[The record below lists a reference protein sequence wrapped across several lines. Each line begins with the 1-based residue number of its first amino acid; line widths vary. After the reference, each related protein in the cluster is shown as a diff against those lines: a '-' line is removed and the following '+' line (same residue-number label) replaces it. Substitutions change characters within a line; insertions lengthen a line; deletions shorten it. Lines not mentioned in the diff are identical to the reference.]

1 MKFKKVRCF
10 LCKGLVTQSLPTPIK
25 MKKVSIAYKQ
35 LISQNKLNRNQRQR
49 QFVAILDR
57 LYCQVSGS
65 KRWFNIFKQQQPR
78 INGIYLW
85 GSVGSGKTF
94 LIDLLLKLLPPK
106 LILRTHFHQF
116 MADFHNQ
123 LQQNQGTKNPIPTI
137 VSKLYSR
144 YKIIFIDEFFVSDIA
159 DAMVL
164 ANLIAT
170 IVNKQ
175 IVLIVTS
182 NIKADDL
189 YKDGLQRQRFIPT
202 IKFINSHFTNIEL
215 STEQDFR
222 MLKLSTIP
230 SFYAGDDAE
239 AKLLEIYKNLT
250 QNLTP
255 NSTIKADTVKI
266 VGRNIPI
273 KAQFHNIVWFDF
285 ADLCA
290 GPRSQR
296 DYLEITNKYQIVLVS
311 NIPKLDTEDIT
322 RRFVYLVDAA
332 YDQKIRLIAA
342 SKLELDTLY
351 NGNLTKEFART
362 KSRLMQGS
370 FDR

>member
-1 MKFKKVRCF
+1 MH
-10 LCKGLVTQSLPTPIK
+10 
-25 MKKVSIAYKQ
+25 KVSTAYKR
-35 LISQNKLNRNQRQR
+35 LISQNKLNPNQLQ
-49 QFVAILDR
+49 QKLVAILDR
-57 LYCQVSGS
+57 IYCQVSG
-65 KRWFNIFKQQQPR
+65 RTHWFNIFKKRQDR

-116 MADFHNQ
+116 MADFHTQ
-123 LQQNQGTKNPIPTI
+123 LQQQQGQKNPIPII
-137 VSKLYSR
+137 VNKLYSQ
-144 YKIIFIDEFFVSDIA
+144 YKVIFIDEFFVTDIA

-170 IVNKQ
+170 IIKKQ

-182 NIKADDL
+182 NIKSDDL

-202 IKFINSHFTNIEL
+202 IKLINSHFTNIEL

-239 AKLLEIYKNLT
+239 DKLLEIYKNLT
-250 QNLTP
+250 QN
-255 NSTIKADTVKI
+255 SDIEADTVNI

-285 ADLCA
+285 ADLCD

-296 DYLEITNKYQIVLVS
+296 DYLEIVKNYQIVLVS
-311 NIPKLDTEDIT
+311 NIPKLDAEDIT

-342 SKLELDTLY
+342 STAKLELDTLY

-362 KSRLMQGS
+362 RSRLMQGS